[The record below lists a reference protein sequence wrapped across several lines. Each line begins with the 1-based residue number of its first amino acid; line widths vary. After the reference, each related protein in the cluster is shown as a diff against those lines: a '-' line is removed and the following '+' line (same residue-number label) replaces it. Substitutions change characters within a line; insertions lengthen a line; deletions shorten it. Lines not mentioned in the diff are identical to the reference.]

1 MLMDLFIKLIILKE
15 EDFYK
20 TRILR

>member
-1 MLMDLFIKLIILKE
+1 MLMDLFIKVIILKD